1 MPFPICDPCKVRKNC
16 AGKGF
21 IEGSIVQCLM
31 VSAISYTQKKLH
43 IRRPRHH
50 GQLPFCTAENHS
62 NLRFSLSGARI
73 PVTLV
78 VGGIAPSLPFC
89 NIICCDF

>member
-31 VSAISYTQKKLH
+31 ASAISYTPKMPDLLCADQAFLSFAPKK
-43 IRRPRHH
+43 
-50 GQLPFCTAENHS
+50 
-62 NLRFSLSGARI
+62 
-73 PVTLV
+73 
-78 VGGIAPSLPFC
+78 
-89 NIICCDF
+89 